1 MHKPGLRL
9 YWRRAGAIIAGLAMV
24 GVLLGPAPAASATGT
39 ITQAA
44 PLQGVTLLRTAFT
57 DQLQVSGA
65 TGAVTFAQSTGSG
78 NISVSSLG
86 AVSAPSTL
94 AVGVYSATGTD
105 SDPSGD
111 SGTWAYTLN
120 VLAPAPQGFST
131 TVVDVYKS
139 EYAVAQQLGRSSSLQ
154 PISQYGQAVSQSNA
168 LQLAALYDAVQQNPE
183 WYQIPSLMQTVASDA
198 ALTQTSS
205 TLSQAGLMRVAGTA
219 SLKAGSL
226 RPGSPGP
233 GHTSG
238 TKARPRPGAYGSVMK
253 VRAQGQ
259 QTPVGPFV
267 PQSCPPGIPDA
278 AVFALQIVVD
288 VSQSVYNVLMA
299 LTVAFADAIDTQV
312 GLGIAASVAAGV
324 LAAAVI
330 VHDVLAF
337 EAQLASDCASN
348 NLAGQVANID
358 NTTVQTYSL
367 LTTLGTAVTELQT
380 TENTT
385 LTDVENVQTMLTDLK
400 NTFLQTMA
408 TDTQTVQTTVG
419 SDTQAVYTNLQ
430 TEISSLQSD
439 VTTIES
445 DQTALSNKVIN
456 QVNTDSSSVQS
467 SLSSALTKILSQTD
481 SSAESLAILIGQDNQ
496 QVLNALQSNFTT
508 QQSEY
513 YANLTLEI
521 ENALAQYGPT
531 VAEVQLVLPASQG
544 GYLNSTPVGVQEVVT
559 NDLNAF
565 AALGGKVTPD
575 ADKYLNEAN
584 AALAAGDYITAYED
598 YADCY
603 QTFA

>member
-1 MHKPGLRL
+1 MHKPGLRRR
-9 YWRRAGAIIAGLAMV
+9 WHRAGGILTGLAV
-24 GVLLGPAPAASATGT
+24 IGAILGPVPAASASEA
-39 ITQAA
+39 ITQVA
-44 PLQGVTLLRTAFT
+44 PLGGVTLVGQAFT
-57 DQLQVSGA
+57 GQLQVSGA
-65 TGAVTFAQSTGSG
+65 TGSVTFAQLTGSG
-78 NISVSSLG
+78 TIAVSSTG
-86 AVSAPSTL
+86 AVSAPGTV
-94 AVGVYSATGTD
+94 AAGTYSATGTD
-105 SDPSGD
+105 SDASGD

-120 VLAPAPQGFST
+120 VLAPAPSGFSA
-131 TVVDVYKS
+131 TVVSIYQS
-139 EYAVAQQLGRSSSLQ
+139 EYGVAQQLGRGSSLQ
-154 PISQYGQAVSQSNA
+154 PVSQYQQTVSQSST
-168 LQLAALYDAVQQNPE
+168 LQMAALYDAVQQNPQ
-183 WYQIPSLMQTVASDA
+183 WYQIPSLMQTVASDT
-198 ALTQTSS
+198 ALTGTSS
-205 TLSQAGLMRVAGTA
+205 TVSQAGLMRVAGTESPKLGNQSHGAA
-219 SLKAGSL
+219 SGGKASPK
-226 RPGSPGP
+226 PG
-233 GHTSG
+233 TY
-238 TKARPRPGAYGSVMK
+238 GAVTGL
-253 VRAQGQ
+253 RAQGQ
-259 QTPVGPFV
+259 QAPVGPFV

-288 VSQSVYNVLMA
+288 VSQSVYNITLA
-299 LTVAFADAIDTQV
+299 LAVAIADAVDAQA
-312 GLGIAASVAAGV
+312 GLGIAATVAGGV

-337 EAQLASDCASN
+337 EAQLAGDCAAN

-367 LTTLGTAVTELQT
+367 LTTLGTSVTELQT

-385 LTDVENVQTMLTDLK
+385 LADVKNVQTMLTDLK

-408 TDTQTVQTTVG
+408 TDTQTIQTTVG
-419 SDTQAVYTNLQ
+419 SDTQALYTNLQ
-430 TEISSLQSD
+430 TDISSLQSD

-456 QVNTDSSSVQS
+456 QVNTDSTSVQS
-467 SLSSALTKILSQTD
+467 SLSSALAKILAETD
-481 SSAESLAILIGQDNQ
+481 GSAASLAALVSQGNQ

-521 ENALAQYGPT
+521 EHALSEYGPT

-544 GYLNSTPVGVQEVVT
+544 GYLNSTPVGVKEVVT

-565 AALGGKVTPD
+565 AALGGKIAPN
-575 ADKYLNEAN
+575 ADKYLAEAN
-584 AALAAGDYITAYED
+584 AALAAGDYITAYQD

>member
-1 MHKPGLRL
+1 MRNSGLRRH
-9 YWRRAGAIIAGLAMV
+9 WRRAGSIIAGLAMV
-24 GVLLGPAPAASATGT
+24 GVLLGPAPAASAGGT

-44 PLQGVTLLRTAFT
+44 PLEGVTLLGNAFT
-57 DQLQVSGA
+57 DQLQVAGA
-65 TGAVTFAQSTGSG
+65 TGPVTFAQSTGSP
-78 NISVSSLG
+78 NISVSSSG
-86 AVSAPSTL
+86 AVSAPGTL
-94 AVGVYSATGTD
+94 AAGTYSATGTD
-105 SDPSGD
+105 SDSSGD

-120 VLAPAPQGFST
+120 VLAPAPGGFST
-131 TVVDVYKS
+131 TVVNVYRS
-139 EYAVAQQLGRSSSLQ
+139 EYAVAQQLGRASSLQ
-154 PISQYGQAVSQSNA
+154 SVSQYQQAVSQSSS
-168 LQLAALYDAVQQNPE
+168 LQMAALYDAVQQNPE
-183 WYQIPSLMQTVASDA
+183 WYQIPDLMQTVASDT

-205 TLSQAGLMRVAGTA
+205 TVSQAGVMQVAGTEN
-219 SLKAGSL
+219 LKAGAL
-226 RPGSPGP
+226 HHGR
-233 GHTSG
+233 TSG
-238 TKARPRPGAYGSVMK
+238 TKAGPRPGAYAPVMGL
-253 VRAQGQ
+253 RAQGQ
-259 QTPVGPFV
+259 ETPVGPFV

-288 VSQSVYNVLMA
+288 VSQSVYNFLMA
-299 LTVAFADAIDTQV
+299 LTVAFADAIDTQA

-337 EAQLASDCASN
+337 EAQLASDCAAN

-367 LTTLGTAVTELQT
+367 LTTLGTSVTQLQT
-380 TENTT
+380 TEDTT

-408 TDTQTVQTTVG
+408 TDTQTIQTTVG

-430 TEISSLQSD
+430 TDISGLQSD
-439 VTTIES
+439 VTTIEA
-445 DQTALSNKVIN
+445 DQAALSNKVIN

-467 SLSSALTKILSQTD
+467 SLLSALTKILSQTD
-481 SSAESLAILIGQDNQ
+481 SSAESLAALITQDNQ

-508 QQSEY
+508 QQAEY

-521 ENALAQYGPT
+521 EHALAQYGPT

-565 AALGGKVTPD
+565 AALGGKVTPS

>member
-9 YWRRAGAIIAGLAMV
+9 YWRRAGSIIAGLAMV

-39 ITQAA
+39 ITQVA
-44 PLQGVTLLRTAFT
+44 PLQGVTLVGTAFT
-57 DQLQVSGA
+57 DQIQVSGA
-65 TGAVTFAQSTGSG
+65 TGAVTFAQLTGSG
-78 NISVSSLG
+78 NVSVSSLG

-105 SDPSGD
+105 SDSSGD

-120 VLAPAPQGFST
+120 VLAPAPVGFDNK
-131 TVVDVYKS
+131 VVSVYQS
-139 EYAVAQQLGRSSSLQ
+139 EYAVAQELGRGSSLQ
-154 PISQYGQAVSQSNA
+154 PVSQYQQSVLQSNA
-168 LQLAALYDAVQQNPE
+168 LQMAALYDAVQQNPE
-183 WYQIPSLMQTVASDA
+183 WYQIPALMQTVASDA

-205 TLSQAGLMRVAGTA
+205 TLSQAGIMRVAGTE
-219 SLKAGSL
+219 SLK
-226 RPGSPGP
+226 PGSPRH
-233 GHTSG
+233 GHTSA
-238 TKARPRPGAYGSVMK
+238 TKARPRPGAYGSVMGL
-253 VRAQGQ
+253 RAQGQ

-267 PQSCPPGIPDA
+267 PQSCPTGIPDA

-288 VSQSVYNVLMA
+288 VSQGVYNVLMA
-299 LTVAFADAIDTQV
+299 LTVAFADAVDAQV
-312 GLGIAASVAAGV
+312 GIGISAAVASGV
-324 LAAAVI
+324 LLAAVI

-337 EAQLASDCASN
+337 VAQLASDCAAN

-367 LTTLGTAVTELQT
+367 LTTLGTSVTQLQT

-385 LTDVENVQTMLTDLK
+385 LADVENVQTMLTDLK

-430 TEISSLQSD
+430 TDISSLQSD
-439 VTTIES
+439 VTTIED
-445 DQTALSNKVIN
+445 DQAALSNKVIN

-521 ENALAQYGPT
+521 EHALAQYGPT

-544 GYLNSTPVGVQEVVT
+544 GYLNSTPVGVKEVVT

-565 AALGGKVTPD
+565 AALGGKITPN
-575 ADKYLNEAN
+575 ADSYLNEAN
-584 AALAAGDYITAYED
+584 AALAAGDYITAYQD

-603 QTFA
+603 QSFA